1 LFGIDNDGLACWRAC
16 SVVRILILGGGVW
29 GCDLAGALGWE
40 LDGVVGFFEIKSNFL
55 KDWVQNNQI
64 TKYLIKII

>member
-1 LFGIDNDGLACWRAC
+1 LESLFGCQDLDFRG
-16 SVVRILILGGGVW
+16 SF
-29 GCDLAGALGWE
+29 CDLAGALGWE

-55 KDWVQNNQI
+55 KDSNQNNQI